1 MVAVFASRV
10 AGISGRIGGCVR
22 ATADILGAVVTVKFR
37 Q

>member
-10 AGISGRIGGCVR
+10 AGISGRIGRRVW
-22 ATADILGAVVTVKFR
+22 ATADILGAVVTVQFR